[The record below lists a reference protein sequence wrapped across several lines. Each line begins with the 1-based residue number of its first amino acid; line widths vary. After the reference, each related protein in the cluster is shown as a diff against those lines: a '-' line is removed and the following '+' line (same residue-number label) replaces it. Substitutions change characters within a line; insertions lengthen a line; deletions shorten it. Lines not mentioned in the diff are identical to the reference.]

1 MQQQETELPVLRV
14 SKQATAGMMSC
25 CERTVDSIPEEVLP
39 RCKFGKSVGFRVV
52 DIERFLGRVASGEV
66 RIGKVNQ

>member
-1 MQQQETELPVLRV
+1 MTHPLTKLRV
-14 SKQATAGMMSC
+14 NKQVTAEMISR

-39 RCKFGKSVGFRVV
+39 RCRFGKSVGFRVV
-52 DIERFLGRVASGEV
+52 DIETLLARVASGEV